1 MIVSDTFSLTSK
13 VAIVTG
19 SGRENGIGAAIARA
33 LARNGSALAIHHVSE
48 ASASRAQAVAQ
59 GIVSEGGQACVV
71 QADITSPAGAKKLVA
86 ETMRA
91 FGVDKVDILVN
102 NAGICVGGDLLD
114 ATPEQMLAEF
124 NLNTFAPLYMV
135 QAVVKEGRMPRG
147 GRIINIG
154 TVASKLG
161 HRGVAGYG
169 ASKAAEDSMT
179 EALAGELGRSHGITV
194 NTVAPGP
201 ILTDIVIDARKKLGT
216 DPTKPLRSIARG
228 SEEIGQ
234 PEDVARM
241 VLWLATENSS
251 WITAQYISCSAGIN
265 GTS

>member
-1 MIVSDTFSLTSK
+1 M
-13 VAIVTG
+13 
-19 SGRENGIGAAIARA
+19 
-33 LARNGSALAIHHVSE
+33 
-48 ASASRAQAVAQ
+48 
-59 GIVSEGGQACVV
+59 
-71 QADITSPAGAKKLVA
+71 
-86 ETMRA
+86 
-91 FGVDKVDILVN
+91 
-102 NAGICVGGDLLD
+102 GGDLVD

-154 TVASKLG
+154 TVTSKLG

-169 ASKAAEDSMT
+169 ASKAGEDSMT

-234 PEDVARM
+234 PDDVARM